1 MCGQRLPRT
10 MNWGGRLPMSLAL
23 GPFLLGFVT
32 SILPYLIE
40 YPFFVKGSLIGPVTI
55 SAIFAIQFAFYPEA
69 DTDKKTDLLGGIY
82 VGMLVAFAPQIIF
95 FVWFIPV
102 FLFWLARTSAMAKSN
117 FPPFRVGLWIG
128 NGILSGVYFGSIL
141 SHFIF

>member
-1 MCGQRLPRT
+1 

-23 GPFLLGFVT
+23 GPFLLGFFT

-40 YPFFVKGSLIGPVTI
+40 HPFFVKESLIGPVTI
-55 SAIFAIQFAFYPEA
+55 SAILAIQFAFYPEA
-69 DTDKKTDLLGGIY
+69 NTDRKVDLLGGIY
-82 VGMLVAFAPQIIF
+82 VGMLVAFTPQLIF

-102 FLFWLARTSAMAKSN
+102 FLFWLLRLNTMAISN

>member
-1 MCGQRLPRT
+1 

-23 GPFLLGFVT
+23 GPFLLGFFT

-40 YPFFVKGSLIGPVTI
+40 HPFFVEESLKGPVAL
-55 SAIFAIQFAFYPEA
+55 SALLAIQFAFYPDA
-69 DTDKKTDLLGGIY
+69 STDRKIDLLGGIY
-82 VGMLVAFAPQIIF
+82 VGMLIAFIPQIFF

-102 FLFWLARTSAMAKSN
+102 FLFWLARTSTMARAN

-128 NGILSGVYFGSIL
+128 NGILSGAYFGSIL

>member
-1 MCGQRLPRT
+1 
-10 MNWGGRLPMSLAL
+10 MSLAL

-69 DTDKKTDLLGGIY
+69 NTDRKVDLLGGIY

-102 FLFWLARTSAMAKSN
+102 FLFWLARTGTMAKSN

>member
-1 MCGQRLPRT
+1 

-23 GPFLLGFVT
+23 GPFLLGFFT

-40 YPFFVKGSLIGPVTI
+40 HPFFVKGSLIGPVTI
-55 SAIFAIQFAFYPEA
+55 SAILAIQFAFYPEA
-69 DTDKKTDLLGGIY
+69 NTDRKIDLLGGIY
-82 VGMLVAFAPQIIF
+82 VGMLVAFTPQLIF

-102 FLFWLARTSAMAKSN
+102 FLFWLLRLNTMAISN

-128 NGILSGVYFGSIL
+128 DGILSGVYFGSIL

>member
-1 MCGQRLPRT
+1 MWGQRSPRT

-23 GPFLLGFVT
+23 GPFLLGFFT

-40 YPFFVKGSLIGPVTI
+40 HPFFVKGSLIGPVTI
-55 SAIFAIQFAFYPEA
+55 SAILAIQFAFYPEA
-69 DTDKKTDLLGGIY
+69 NTDRKIDLLGGIY
-82 VGMLVAFAPQIIF
+82 VGMLVAFTPQLIF

-102 FLFWLARTSAMAKSN
+102 FLFWLLRLNTMAISN